1 MMRFKAKS
9 LLFLCVLMS
18 ISLFGINVR
27 AANPADFRAIYTP
40 YINQHEAAF
49 VIDLDNDGVPELLG
63 LDSKEDGWVVLGWVY
78 SINNN
83 GTVSRYRPT
92 DFGLM
97 GGYQHLGISFGDWA
111 IEYYGGDC
119 LYNYGGIDGSIFAAF
134 YVDPHGRIYC
144 NSTGNEYTLFDVGCG
159 WKYHSVLYMQ
169 VNGERV
175 TLSNNYN
182 QHIFEYSYNNITWE
196 EYKNEEQLFMDPY
209 YYAYVNEI
217 RPLFS
222 IISNMS
228 IFTYHE
234 AYKNDFMWRDPW
246 STWVSPAVVI
256 NGELLRF
263 SDAKPY
269 IECESNRTMI
279 PMRAIFENL
288 GASVS
293 WNDAERKITAR
304 KGNKEIIMKV
314 GERVMYV
321 NGQARYLDT
330 SVEIPYG
337 GRTFVPLRAVSE
349 ALGAIVEWDDSNK
362 VVYIAN

>member
-1 MMRFKAKS
+1 MRFRAKS

-40 YINQHEAAF
+40 YINQHDAAF

-63 LDSKEDGWVVLGWVY
+63 LDIEEYGGWITGSLY
-78 SINNN
+78 
-83 GTVSRYRPT
+83 TVSNSGNAT
-92 DFGLM
+92 K
-97 GGYQHLGISFGDWA
+97 HSVGDY
-111 IEYYGGDC
+111 IFDQNLDIGNGRDDC
-119 LYNYGGIDGSIFAAF
+119 VYVYGGIDGVDFSSF
-134 YVDPHGRIYC
+134 YADLYGRIYC
-144 NSTGNEYTLFDVGCG
+144 QSAGAWYGFFDVGFGG
-159 WKYHSVLYMQ
+159 WQYRSVLHAKIDGQ
-169 VNGERV
+169 TKVF
-175 TLSNNYN
+175 SDNYN
-182 QHIFEYSYNNITWE
+182 KHIFEYDYNNVSWE
-196 EYKNEEQLFMDPY
+196 EYKNEEQFYMDPY
-209 YYAYVNEI
+209 CYAYEYEI
-217 RPLFS
+217 KPLFGV
-222 IISNMS
+222 ISDVS
-228 IFTYHE
+228 LFACHE
-234 AYKNDFMWRDPW
+234 NYKNDFMWRDPW